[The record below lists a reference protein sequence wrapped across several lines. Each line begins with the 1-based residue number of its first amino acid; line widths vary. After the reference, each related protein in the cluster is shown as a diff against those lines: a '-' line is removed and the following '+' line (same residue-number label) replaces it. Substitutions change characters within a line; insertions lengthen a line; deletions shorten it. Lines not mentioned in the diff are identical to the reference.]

1 MSRHIEITCEKFRLE
16 LQKLFCDHVTISMGV
31 KGQQIKLG
39 QCRKVE
45 GSMNLGTLF
54 STELALHDYPPDFHV
69 RQLNVLH
76 FETTAIKVLLF
87 AVPGIFQA
95 RILEWVAFSFSRG
108 SS

>member
-1 MSRHIEITCEKFRLE
+1 
-16 LQKLFCDHVTISMGV
+16 MGV